1 MLRLRDNTP
10 IEEQIKL
17 ITSKSKELNK
27 FIVTFRS
34 NLDGT
39 FNIEFE

>member
-27 FIVTFRS
+27 FIVTFSS